1 MGRIDGVILNFSL
14 QDLNSSL
21 TSGDKDRAAQA
32 FRAKVRDVNDQIER
46 EKQEQLEK
54 VRKTTGQRESGSGS
68 GKREWKE
75 DELQMLIKGVGL
87 FPAGTVQR

>member
-1 MGRIDGVILNFSL
+1 MSRIDGVILNFSL